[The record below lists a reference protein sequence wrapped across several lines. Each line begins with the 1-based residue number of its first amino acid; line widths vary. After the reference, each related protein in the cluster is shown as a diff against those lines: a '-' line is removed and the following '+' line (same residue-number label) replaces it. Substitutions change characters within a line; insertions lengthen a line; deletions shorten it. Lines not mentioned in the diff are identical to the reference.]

1 MRSRFPQQSNI
12 STSRENDVCHV
23 STIFFS
29 ILANTSCPHAGAYT
43 HTCILTLTQLFFLL
57 PYPYNLS
64 HIVRKKSTLTQ
75 QPIIV
80 FQETQ
85 NEIGEK
91 TNKDCWVLSAAPL
104 SRPTFDKQHHTSR
117 IITENWNQS
126 WFSSSFST
134 VSECR
139 VYSFLSRSLIF
150 YFLKLSPSFK
160 PHAVY
165 SASTYCIASKHWC
178 IADFLPHIKAVYL
191 CNAAACW
198 LACFWICSLCQWLV
212 ARTL

>member
-1 MRSRFPQQSNI
+1 MWSRFPQQSNI
-12 STSRENDVCHV
+12 SASRENDVCHV

-29 ILANTSCPHAGAYT
+29 SLGKHIMYAHTHT
-43 HTCILTLTQLFFLL
+43 HTCIHTLKQLFFLL
-57 PYPYNLS
+57 PYPHNLS

-85 NEIGEK
+85 NEIGKK

-104 SRPTFDKQHHTSR
+104 NRPTSDKQHHTSR

-134 VSECR
+134 VGECC
-139 VYSFLSRSLIF
+139 VYSFLAYSLIF
-150 YFLKLSPSFK
+150 YFWKFLPISRHMLFILLSPT
-160 PHAVY
+160 V
-165 SASTYCIASKHWC
+165 
-178 IADFLPHIKAVYL
+178 
-191 CNAAACW
+191 
-198 LACFWICSLCQWLV
+198 
-212 ARTL
+212 